1 MVTYGKVFFRHRLA
15 QRLTPDDECE
25 LCYRIQG
32 TENDK
37 CKAAVYSL
45 IDSSDRRVSRNALRL
60 LATYAYHD
68 DFWISGK
75 RRDLIKRIM
84 TEEDSGQRRLM
95 LSVLYAIFWDGRVT
109 DSHFFNYCLDCIQDP
124 HEPPANQALCI
135 KLAYEQCYDTP
146 EICRELRLLLEHMAR
161 QPLSAAAEAARRN
174 TLKAIVR
181 HKR

>member
-15 QRLTPDDECE
+15 QRLTPDDERE

-37 CKAAVYSL
+37 RKATVYSL
-45 IDSSDRRVSRNALRL
+45 IDSSDRQVSRNALRL
-60 LATYAYHD
+60 LATYACYD
-68 DFWISGK
+68 DFWIRGK
-75 RRDLIKRIM
+75 RRDLTKRIM
-84 TEEDSGQRRLM
+84 TEEDSGQRRL
-95 LSVLYAIFWDGRVT
+95 LLNVLYAMFWDGRVA
-109 DSHFFNYCLDCIQDP
+109 DGLFFNYCLDCMQGP
-124 HEPPANQALCI
+124 HEPPANQVLCI

-146 EICRELRLLLEHMAR
+146 EICRELQLLLEHMAR
-161 QPLSAAAEAARRN
+161 QPLSAAVEAARRN